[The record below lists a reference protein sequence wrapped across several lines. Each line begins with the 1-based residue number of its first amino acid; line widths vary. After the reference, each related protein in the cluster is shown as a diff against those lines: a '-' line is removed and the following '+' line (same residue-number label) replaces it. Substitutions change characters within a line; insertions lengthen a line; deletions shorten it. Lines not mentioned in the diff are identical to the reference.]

1 MSRMI
6 NFTNQLQSED
16 TFSKKSKENIRYMD
30 TYSQRYQYRSK
41 NKPQNKENDIRNNQ
55 KQPVTKQLKSST
67 SKANLV
73 NQNSSNNYRLLTTK
87 TEFSFIQHKEQANQ
101 ANNMIRK
108 SDYSVKNEL
117 NKAFVILKEK
127 SMQKSKSKQTLS
139 SNTSI
144 NDYLNKRHEEAKE
157 KLRII
162 DKITKNQIEKECT
175 FRPNISSNLKSIAN
189 NKSNDNSVFEKLA
202 KNKQHINT
210 NFNTD
215 KEIAHR
221 PVINQQSKE
230 LSRSINDLYSWKF
243 QKDNKISEVQRKKDE
258 DYSNST
264 NCSFINKKSQEL
276 IKNKKQTLSIPD
288 SQQDEI
294 GKCIEIEKK
303 QEEPRQIVKHNK
315 KQIENRDNPEYLM
328 SIRSNLN
335 DYYLHKKIDKQ
346 REEYKIY
353 MTSTLKNEQKANTLR
368 DKIEKNIQDKIKSI
382 DYSNKTFHNLTE
394 PYNDTLTFPNN
405 SYKMLIKEHERLS
418 DDNNNEPDYQSL
430 NYVYTSNLLD
440 KTTSLMQEY
449 TKESKPNDQTD
460 NNFYYS
466 YNNMAYLNKDSDAF
480 QTEEYLI
487 NKRKKYESEFELI
500 EQKNNKL
507 NNILKSN
514 EISERGL
521 ISRL

>member
-1 MSRMI
+1 MI
-6 NFTNQLQSED
+6 NSTNQLQSED
-16 TFSKKSKENIRYMD
+16 TFSKQSKENIRYMD
-30 TYSQRYQYRSK
+30 TYSQRYQYKSK
-41 NKPQNKENDIRNNQ
+41 NKAHNKENDIRNNH
-55 KQPVTKQLKSST
+55 KQTVTKPLKSSI

-73 NQNSSNNYRLLTTK
+73 NQNRSNNYRLLTNK

-101 ANNMIRK
+101 ANNIINK

-127 SMQKSKSKQTLS
+127 SMQKSKSKTTLS

-144 NDYLNKRHEEAKE
+144 KEYLNKRHEEAKE

-175 FRPNISSNLKSIAN
+175 FRPNISSKLKN
-189 NKSNDNSVFEKLA
+189 NAIDKSNNNSNVFEKLA
-202 KNKQHINT
+202 RNKQHINT
-210 NFNTD
+210 NYNID
-215 KEIAHR
+215 KEVAHR

-230 LSRSINDLYSWKF
+230 LSRSINDLYSWKNK
-243 QKDNKISEVQRKKDE
+243 KDNKISEVQRKKDE
-258 DYSNST
+258 DYSNLT

-276 IKNKKQTLSIPD
+276 IKNKSKQALSIPD

-294 GKCIEIEKK
+294 SKSIEIEKK
-303 QEEPRQIVKHNK
+303 QEEPRQIVKHKK

-353 MTSTLKNEQKANTLR
+353 MTSTLNNEQKANTLR
-368 DKIEKNIQDKIKSI
+368 DKIEKNIQEKIKSI
-382 DYSNKTFHNLTE
+382 DYSNKMFQNLTE

-418 DDNNNEPDYQSL
+418 DDNDEPDYQPL
-430 NYVYTSNLLD
+430 NYVYTNNLLD

-449 TKESKPNDQTD
+449 TKENKPNDQTD

-507 NNILKSN
+507 NSMLKSN

-521 ISRL
+521 ISRF